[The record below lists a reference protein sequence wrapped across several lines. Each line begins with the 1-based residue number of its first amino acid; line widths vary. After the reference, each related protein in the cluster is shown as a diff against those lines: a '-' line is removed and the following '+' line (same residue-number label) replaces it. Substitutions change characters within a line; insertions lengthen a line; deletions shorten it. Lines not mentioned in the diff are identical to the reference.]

1 MWHFFI
7 LCLCVRMASVTTD
20 STVTLLEQKPRWGL
34 VRRGQAVTL
43 RCILKNSQYP
53 WMSWYQQDLQQQ
65 LQWLFSLRSS
75 GDKEAKSLP
84 GADYLATRVTDTELR
99 LQVANMTQ
107 GRTLFCTCSIDTVAF
122 YLPSHCLS
130 PIKEVLELMEAQTG
144 DNHTCGIQT
153 SPQQCA
159 LLKFSSPKL
168 RNICACL
175 KWHALLMPM
184 GDLPLSEQIGGGA
197 DLWGEAGLRVGGEDG
212 GEVAVRMKIINLKN
226 ELCGYGT

>member
-65 LQWLFSLRSS
+65 LQWLFSLGSS
-75 GDKEAKSLP
+75 GDKEVKSLP

-107 GRTLFCTCSIDTVAF
+107 GRTLYCTCSRDTVVSSAGALEQKPHTETA
-122 YLPSHCLS
+122 LPSNLAS
-130 PIKEVLELMEAQTG
+130 LQAVVNFLPFDPDFPIPV
-144 DNHTCGIQT
+144 
-153 SPQQCA
+153 P
-159 LLKFSSPKL
+159 
-168 RNICACL
+168 
-175 KWHALLMPM
+175 
-184 GDLPLSEQIGGGA
+184 
-197 DLWGEAGLRVGGEDG
+197 
-212 GEVAVRMKIINLKN
+212 
-226 ELCGYGT
+226 